1 MTNANTP
8 TKRELLDLLRE
19 QAEAVESIVSRLT
32 DEQLT
37 QGRYESG
44 WNGKQILAHV
54 ASIEW
59 TYPRLIDLAKGPG
72 VSTPPRT
79 DAEKSARPA
88 TPAASSTA
96 VPPAATSA
104 NPVDSYNARQVEK
117 RADASVAALLE
128 EFRANRA
135 ALIEA
140 VETADE
146 ALFAVPITSAGGAK
160 GPLGAV
166 IKFVAL
172 DHVGVHVRDLAGEAS

>member
-1 MTNANTP
+1 MTSANTP
-8 TKRELLDLLRE
+8 TKSELLNLLRE
-19 QAEAVESIVSRLT
+19 QAEAVESAVSRLT
-32 DEQLT
+32 DEQLAE
-37 QGRYESG
+37 GRYESG

-59 TYPRLIDLAKGPG
+59 TYPRLIDVAKGAG
-72 VSTPPRT
+72 VSAPPRT
-79 DAEKSARPA
+79 DAEKAPRPA
-88 TPAASSTA
+88 TQPASSTA
-96 VPPAATSA
+96 APSAAPSA

-117 RADASVAALLE
+117 RAEASVAALLE
-128 EFRANRA
+128 EFRSNRA

-140 VETADE
+140 VEAADE

-172 DHVGVHVRDLAGEAS
+172 DHVGVHVHDLAGESA

>member
-8 TKRELLDLLRE
+8 TKSELLDLLRE
-19 QAEAVESIVSRLT
+19 QAEAVDSTVSRLT
-32 DEQLT
+32 DEELGE
-37 QGRYESG
+37 GRYESG

-72 VSTPPRT
+72 VSAPPRT
-79 DAEKSARPA
+79 DAEKAPHA
-88 TPAASSTA
+88 AAAAASSA
-96 VPPAATSA
+96 GAPPAAPSA

-117 RADASVAALLE
+117 RAEASVAALLE

-135 ALIEA
+135 RLIEA
-140 VETADE
+140 VEAADE

-172 DHVGVHVRDLAGEAS
+172 DHVGVHVRDLAGESA